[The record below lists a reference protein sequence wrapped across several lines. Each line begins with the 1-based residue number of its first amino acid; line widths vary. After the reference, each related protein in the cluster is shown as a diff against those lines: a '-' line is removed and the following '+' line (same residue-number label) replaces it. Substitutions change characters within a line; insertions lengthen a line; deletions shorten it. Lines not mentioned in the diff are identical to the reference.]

1 MLTQNAAIN
10 ARPSRRRAGEWL
22 AAFAVEFML
31 RNALGGFDLRFYWDG
46 FCWDDW
52 FWDNWFWDGCFGEV
66 QELQVY
72 LAAWVTQR

>member
-1 MLTQNAAIN
+1 M
-10 ARPSRRRAGEWL
+10 PL
-22 AAFAVEFML
+22 A
-31 RNALGGFDLRFYWDG
+31 GFDLRFYWDG